1 MYASC
6 IVVAMVFLGNTFTMT
21 QDSSQRGQTTYPKL
35 ILPLRVFFCILGT
48 NVREEPKASVLSAYK
63 ICDLAYKI
71 LKV

>member
-1 MYASC
+1 MS
-6 IVVAMVFLGNTFTMT
+6 
-21 QDSSQRGQTTYPKL
+21 
-35 ILPLRVFFCILGT
+35 LPLLSDIGL

>member
-1 MYASC
+1 MKLGIAALIYALLRPSRRLN
-6 IVVAMVFLGNTFTMT
+6 M
-21 QDSSQRGQTTYPKL
+21 SSAVKRRS
-35 ILPLRVFFCILGT
+35 LRPHVPT

>member
-1 MYASC
+1 M
-6 IVVAMVFLGNTFTMT
+6 
-21 QDSSQRGQTTYPKL
+21 SSAVKRRS
-35 ILPLRVFFCILGT
+35 LRPHVPT

>member
-1 MYASC
+1 MAKSDPRIAAVYE
-6 IVVAMVFLGNTFTMT
+6 N
-21 QDSSQRGQTTYPKL
+21 
-35 ILPLRVFFCILGT
+35 

>member
-1 MYASC
+1 MWHNSG
-6 IVVAMVFLGNTFTMT
+6 IK
-21 QDSSQRGQTTYPKL
+21 SSAQLEEIGMS
-35 ILPLRVFFCILGT
+35 FFSARTLNMGRIGLT